1 MIEHLGWDS
10 LEDRR
15 LLFQTTMFH
24 KILMGLVGISF
35 PPEVH
40 EKTRSTRS
48 LNSRPFQ
55 QIRVSNDVYKFSFY
69 PRIKVAWNNLR
80 INEDVNINNF
90 KTIALATIKSF
101 V

>member
-1 MIEHLGWDS
+1 MIEHLGLDS

-15 LLFQTTMFH
+15 LLFQTSMFY
-24 KILMGLVGISF
+24 KILMGHVGVSF

-40 EKTRSTRS
+40 EKTRATRS

-55 QIRVSNDVYKFSFY
+55 QIRVLNDVYKFSFY
-69 PRIKVAWNNLR
+69 PRTIEAWNHLP
-80 INEDVNINNF
+80 INEGVNINNF